1 MIIIYINWSKEKLE
15 LIDYKDSKN
24 AFFVR
29 TDSDKATV
37 ESVFG
42 KVTYVDAVVDGEIA
56 FTTESMSEAEFEEKS
71 AKINLINR
79 IRLG

>member
-1 MIIIYINWSKEKLE
+1 M
-15 LIDYKDSKN
+15 
-24 AFFVR
+24 
-29 TDSDKATV
+29 
-37 ESVFG
+37 FG